1 MLIASWALATEPN
14 ARGVLMKQTIQSPV
28 MVAVLLGVALFL
40 VLVYLRGVR
49 PAFIDTQAAAPPTS
63 HSASPSGSPSSR
75 GRSVD

>member
-1 MLIASWALATEPN
+1 MGPRNRTEPN

-49 PAFIDTQAAAPPTS
+49 PAFIDTQAAAPTLQ
-63 HSASPSGSPSSR
+63 SASPSGSPSSR
-75 GRSVD
+75 DRSVD